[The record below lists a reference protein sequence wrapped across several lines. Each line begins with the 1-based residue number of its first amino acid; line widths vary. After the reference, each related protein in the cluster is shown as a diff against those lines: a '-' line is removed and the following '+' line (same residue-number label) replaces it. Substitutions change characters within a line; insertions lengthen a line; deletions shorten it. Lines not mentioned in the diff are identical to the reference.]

1 MKPAAQAQAN
11 APADLELLSVKVN
24 DQDFAID
31 IMAVREIRGW
41 VVSTPLP
48 HAPAYV
54 KGMVNL
60 RGMVMPIVSLADRLN
75 LVAGEPGS
83 SSVVVVVEC
92 QGRIVGLL
100 VDAVS
105 DILKIDPNLIQPS
118 PDVGSPASVKVV
130 RGLVIIETTIV
141 SILSIP
147 DIMPDLSAALTTDQY
162 EAA

>member
-1 MKPAAQAQAN
+1 MHQVTQAQGSN
-11 APADLELLSVKVN
+11 GSDLELLSVKVN

-60 RGMVMPIVSLADRLN
+60 RGMVMPIVSLADRLR
-75 LVAGEPGS
+75 LATGEPGP

-147 DIMPDLSAALTTDQY
+147 DIMPDLTAALTTEQY